1 MDEVGF
7 RSSVSGMKQRL
18 SDIMG
23 ILMTDG
29 RSLKIG
35 KFSRIQNI
43 MKSFFD
49 LLKDQSKLKDEDLQ
63 VLLAKWKKPK
73 QLKRNDFLI
82 RPGQVEDHLYF
93 IQEGLLRIYYPQED
107 QEICVGFGYDQTL
120 ICSFP
125 SLIDRQPSEYA
136 IQALRK
142 TTLTGITRSDL
153 FEAIDE
159 RPALQQVWRQWME
172 TALLGRI
179 TREID
184 LLTVSP
190 RDRIMRLLSRNPD
203 IFQRVPHKYIAS
215 YLRMSPE
222 TLSRNLSNS

>member
-1 MDEVGF
+1 MAEE
-7 RSSVSGMKQRL
+7 RK
-18 SDIMG
+18 
-23 ILMTDG
+23 
-29 RSLKIG
+29 LKIG
-35 KFSRIQNI
+35 KFSRIQII

-49 LLKDQSKLKDEDLQ
+49 LLKDQSGLKEEDLQ
-63 VLLAKWKKPK
+63 VLLAKWDKSK
-73 QLKRNDFLI
+73 QLARNDFLI
-82 RPGQVEDHLYF
+82 RPGQVEDHLYL
-93 IQEGLLRIYYPQED
+93 IQEGLLRIYYPQEE

-142 TTLTGITRSDL
+142 TKLLGITRSDL
-153 FEAIDE
+153 YDAIEE
-159 RPALQQVWRQWME
+159 RSALQRVWRQWME

-190 RDRIMRLLSRNPD
+190 RDRIMRLFSRNPD
-203 IFQRVPHKYIAS
+203 VFQRVPHKYIAS